1 MAVTSRSMT
10 AEVERTLRT
19 IFKRCVECPP
29 GLPDCFPCPTGQQCI
44 LMTATCDAC
53 QRAVCS
59 ADGTDAPAAQG
70 PGIGP
75 IAGASVA
82 GVVVLAVI
90 LFVVWRFGVRKR
102 RQRQMEWM
110 ENEMLSQQKHTP
122 VINTM
127 RGDAASI
134 RTRASVAGSF
144 LSRASNVI
152 QIAFIPGVINRS
164 NGGSSH
170 NSLAPVPPIPAQYAN
185 NKPKSP
191 LANDGDFLLFRPGST
206 FSATSSR
213 SGVRDTQ
220 YTQYTYG
227 SRQSITP
234 SLARSSMALEIYR
247 DEGTPPPM
255 PATTMLRAAPRM
267 VSVRSTPGTTPNPN
281 GTYDSPGNTP
291 RTGTSA
297 TIVPQGFGS
306 SPQHSRQH
314 SRTHSRRNSSMSL
327 SSNKGKG
334 RFPVRSASADLTM
347 SPPPLS
353 GRRTP
358 TVSSPLITTNL
369 DSEDDEG
376 SNPGDD
382 DDDHARARQSLLQP
396 SSATTRTESGS
407 PTSPMTHSSSM
418 RPMSSIMIANN
429 PYTLDPTSTSS
440 SFMQGGAFRTASNPP
455 PQPITSPFFDASDL
469 PPNSTG
475 LGTREHCRCW
485 RDFRRRGSGRS
496 E

>member
-1 MAVTSRSMT
+1 
-10 AEVERTLRT
+10 
-19 IFKRCVECPP
+19 
-29 GLPDCFPCPTGQQCI
+29 
-44 LMTATCDAC
+44 
-53 QRAVCS
+53 
-59 ADGTDAPAAQG
+59 
-70 PGIGP
+70 
-75 IAGASVA
+75 
-82 GVVVLAVI
+82 
-90 LFVVWRFGVRKR
+90 
-102 RQRQMEWM
+102 MEWM

-418 RPMSSIMIANN
+418 RPMSSIMLANN

-469 PPNSTG
+469 PPNSTQPINIHNPASSQRPNPYANMSSAVASTSPPKRHVGAAKSFGG
-475 LGTREHCRCW
+475 LGAVIEEAARKGSMPSSRA
-485 RDFRRRGSGRS
+485 GSGPGSIVGVGETFVGAGAVGASSGLRRENGES
-496 E
+496 QRQGPFGDEHELSSN

>member
-1 MAVTSRSMT
+1 
-10 AEVERTLRT
+10 
-19 IFKRCVECPP
+19 
-29 GLPDCFPCPTGQQCI
+29 
-44 LMTATCDAC
+44 
-53 QRAVCS
+53 
-59 ADGTDAPAAQG
+59 
-70 PGIGP
+70 
-75 IAGASVA
+75 
-82 GVVVLAVI
+82 
-90 LFVVWRFGVRKR
+90 
-102 RQRQMEWM
+102 MEWM

-170 NSLAPVPPIPAQYAN
+170 NSLAPVPPIPARYAN
-185 NKPKSP
+185 TKPKSP
-191 LANDGDFLLFRPGST
+191 LANDGDMLFFRPGST

-234 SLARSSMALEIYR
+234 SLARSSMALEVYT
-247 DEGTPPPM
+247 DDATPPPM

-267 VSVRSTPGTTPNPN
+267 VSVKSTPATTPNPGGN
-281 GTYDSPGNTP
+281 FESPGNTP
-291 RTGTSA
+291 KTGTSA

-306 SPQHSRQH
+306 SPQHSR
-314 SRTHSRRNSSMSL
+314 THSRRNSSMSL
-327 SSNKGKG
+327 ASSKGKG
-334 RFPVRSASADLTM
+334 RFPVRSASADLTNY
-347 SPPPLS
+347 PPPIS

-369 DSEDDEG
+369 DSEDDDA
-376 SNPGDD
+376 SNPGDYE
-382 DDDHARARQSLLQP
+382 DDHARARQSLLQP

-407 PTSPMTHSSSM
+407 PTSPLTHSSSL
-418 RPMSSIMIANN
+418 RPMSGVMLGNTNN
-429 PYTLDPTSTSS
+429 QYNLDPTSTSS
-440 SFMQGGAFRTASNPP
+440 SFMPGGAFRTITNNNKNS
-455 PQPITSPFFDASDL
+455 QPINSPFFDASDL
-469 PPNSTG
+469 PSQPINITNNPNHRPNPYANMSANVASTSPPKRLGAAKSFGG
-475 LGTREHCRCW
+475 LGAVIEEAARKGSTPSSRA
-485 RDFRRRGSGRS
+485 GSGPGSIVGVFPSQAPASSSSAAAAAAPQQGPFGDEHALR
-496 E
+496 